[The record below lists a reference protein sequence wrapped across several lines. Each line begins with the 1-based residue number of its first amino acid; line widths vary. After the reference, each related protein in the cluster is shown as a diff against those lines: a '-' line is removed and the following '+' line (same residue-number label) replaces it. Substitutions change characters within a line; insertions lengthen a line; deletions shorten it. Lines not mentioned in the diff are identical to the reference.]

1 MFRRARLSS
10 QSLAHEETST
20 SITNNMPSKRTFMDV
35 AIGAAAPQ
43 RIMFELDHDRVPRTV
58 EKWAEFSS
66 HVSTPQ
72 GLLIQAVVIL
82 RSFRALCT
90 GELGTAKSADV
101 PMHYKGTVFHRVIGT
116 SRRKPSHDLQRTSAY
131 SAEALNADMFML
143 QGGDFIKGNGTGGE
157 SIYGPT
163 FEDEDLT
170 VPLDAA
176 G

>member
-1 MFRRARLSS
+1 MVPSHILVHVPAREIKLAISRTQRNLDEYHQQHAVQENVHGCRHRRSRTSEDHVRARPRPSS
-10 QSLAHEETST
+10 S
-20 SITNNMPSKRTFMDV
+20 NRRKVGR
-35 AIGAAAPQ
+35 
-43 RIMFELDHDRVPRTV
+43 
-58 EKWAEFSS
+58 
-66 HVSTPQ
+66 
-72 GLLIQAVVIL
+72 IQAAVIL

-116 SRRKPSHDLQRTSAY
+116 SRRKPSHDVQRTSAY